1 MQNFNFTMPVTLVFG
16 KDCIKKNQQVF
27 STLGKKACII
37 TGPFLNGRVTGTKHP
52 SVTDVENALK
62 SQGVEYMIYDECVPN
77 PPVSTCV
84 KAAKIVEDYD
94 PDFLVAVGGGSNI
107 DTTKAVELLL
117 RYPGHD
123 PYDVLFGDVAPER
136 ATTEILG
143 TWCMGNSDDNK
154 KIPFITVATTA
165 GTGSEITG
173 AAVLDR
179 EDIDNKAGTKPF
191 VWSDYSFVDP
201 NYIKTCDAK
210 LMQANALDA
219 LRHGLEPYIDTGS
232 KDHDMVQ
239 AFAELGLKLFA
250 EIKDHLRTGEMT
262 DDDYEKQ
269 MLMSTIMGFAET
281 EGQTG
286 VPHGLGY
293 PLTHVKGLPHGLA
306 CGAFEGEYLKIFK
319 DTTNIDKALSL
330 LGFANVDEF
339 AEYVHEVLDPHME
352 GMIVTRQEIE
362 GWTDTF
368 YGTEWRVARH
378 PEEFDRED
386 VKAVYERTLAKFIVD

>member
-1 MQNFNFTMPVTLVFG
+1 MQNFNFTMPVTWLFG
-16 KDCIKKNQQVF
+16 QDCIQKNQQVF
-27 STLGKKACII
+27 GTLGKKACII

-52 SVTDVENALK
+52 AVVDVENALK
-62 SQGVEYMIYDECVPN
+62 SQGVEYMVYDECVPN

-84 KAAKIVEDYD
+84 KAAEIVSDYA

-143 TWCMGNSDDNK
+143 TWCMGNSNDNK
-154 KIPFITVATTA
+154 KVPFITVPTTA

-210 LMQANALDA
+210 LSQANALDA
-219 LRHGLEPYIDTGS
+219 LGHGLEPYIDTGS
-232 KDHDMVQ
+232 KDHFLVQ
-239 AFAELGLKLFA
+239 IFAEIGFKLFA
-250 EIKDHLRTGEMT
+250 EIKDHLRTNQMT
-262 DDDYEKQ
+262 DEDYEKQ
-269 MLMSTIMGFAET
+269 SLMCSIMGFCET

-319 DTTNIDKALSL
+319 DTSRVERALNM
-330 LGFANVDEF
+330 LGFASIDEF
-339 AEYVHEVLDPHME
+339 ADYIHEVLDPHME
-352 GMIVTRQEIE
+352 GMTVTREEIE
-362 GWTDTF
+362 DWTDTF

-378 PEEFDRED
+378 PEKFDRED
-386 VKAVYERTLAKFIVD
+386 VKLVYERTLAKFIVD

>member
-1 MQNFNFTMPVTLVFG
+1 MQNFNFTMPATLLFG
-16 KDCIKKNQQVF
+16 YGCIEKNQQVF
-27 STLGKKACII
+27 GTLGKKAVIM

-52 SVTDVENALK
+52 AVVDVENALK
-62 SQGVEYMIYDECVPN
+62 SQGIAYMIYDECEPN
-77 PPVSTCV
+77 PPVSTAV
-84 KAAKIVEDYD
+84 KAAKIVADYD

-143 TWCMGNSDDNK
+143 TWAMGNSGGNK
-154 KIPFITVATTA
+154 KLPFVSVPTTA

-191 VWSDYSFVDP
+191 LWSDYSFADP

-210 LMQANALDA
+210 LLQANALDA
-219 LRHGLEPYIDTGS
+219 LGHGLEPYIDTGS
-232 KDHDMVQ
+232 KDHYLVQ
-239 AFAELGLKLFA
+239 VFAEMGLKLFA

-262 DDDYEKQ
+262 DEDYEKQ
-269 MLMSTIMGFAET
+269 MLMSVINGFAET
-281 EGQTG
+281 QGQTG

-306 CGAFEGEYLKIFK
+306 CGAFEGEYLKVFK
-319 DTTNIDKALSL
+319 DRTKINEALAM
-330 LGFANVDEF
+330 LGFTSVDEF
-339 AEYVHEVLDPHME
+339 ADYVHEVLDPHME
-352 GMIVTRQEIE
+352 GMTVTRQEIE
-362 GWTDTF
+362 EWTDTF
-368 YGTEWRVARH
+368 CATEWRMARH
-378 PEEFDRED
+378 PEKFGREE
-386 VKAVYERTLAKFIVD
+386 VKGIYERTLAKFIID